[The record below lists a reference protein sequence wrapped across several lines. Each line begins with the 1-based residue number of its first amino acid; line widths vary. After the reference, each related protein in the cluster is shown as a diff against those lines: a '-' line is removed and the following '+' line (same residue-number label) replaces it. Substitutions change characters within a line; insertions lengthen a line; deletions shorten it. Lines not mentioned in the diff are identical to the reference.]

1 MFASLLAATLA
12 SSRGREGCKRNDW
25 DMFVGAKC
33 ARGSSTRC
41 DVLADTVESGS
52 EPARGWLGIVDVG
65 VDCVVPSS
73 GP

>member
-12 SSRGREGCKRNDW
+12 SSRGREGCKRTDW

-41 DVLADTVESGS
+41 GVLIDAIDVAESGS
-52 EPARGWLGIVDVG
+52 EPARGWLGDV
-65 VDCVVPSS
+65 VDCVVS
-73 GP
+73 